1 MGETTFERLRRII
14 AEELDISED
23 EITPEMSFVDD
34 MNAESLELVELLMS
48 LEEEF
53 GIDISD
59 EEAKSIVTVQD
70 ALDFIEERIG

>member
-1 MGETTFERLRRII
+1 MAETTFERLRRII
-14 AEELDISED
+14 SEEMDVSEE
-23 EITPEMSFVDD
+23 EITPEMSFVED

-59 EEAKSIVTVQD
+59 EEARSIQTVQD
-70 ALDFIEERIG
+70 ALEFIEERIS